1 MSNVT
6 SYLFLYIFFYLID
19 DLVLFSIAMF
29 TLKVT
34 GITNKYNKY
43 SHLLGGILLLSI
55 GILLLLKP
63 ELLLFAI

>member
-1 MSNVT
+1 
-6 SYLFLYIFFYLID
+6 
-19 DLVLFSIAMF
+19 MF